1 MKLRQVILATS
12 VLMASSAFAID
23 MQEATNALITEAR
36 LVDVSTLSAEEAPA
50 FVSVMLS
57 QLSKSE
63 APKEF
68 ILALFKK
75 NPEQANVVYAV
86 AKKSGFDDD
95 YLIAAA
101 LTAGVDP
108 SVMLEPTAFSL
119 GLPPP
124 PPPGSG
130 NTPPPPPPPPPS
142 TGGGTGGGGISVS
155 EN

>member
-1 MKLRQVILATS
+1 MKIRQIILATS
-12 VLMASSAFAID
+12 ALMASSTFAID
-23 MQEATNALITEAR
+23 MQAATNALATEAR
-36 LVDVSTLSAEEAPA
+36 LVDVSTLSVEEAPA
-50 FVSVMLS
+50 LVSAMLS
-57 QLSKSE
+57 QLSEVE

-68 ILALFKK
+68 VLALFKN

-86 AKKSGFDDD
+86 AKMAGLNDDF
-95 YLIAAA
+95 LIAAA

-124 PPPGSG
+124 PPPGTGS
-130 NTPPPPPPPPPS
+130 TPPPPPPPPPS

-155 EN
+155 QN